1 MTPARR
7 PTGMLA
13 FIVVWVGQVVSLL
26 GTGMTRFALTTWAWQ
41 VTGSATALAL
51 VAFFSLGP
59 AVLLSPVAGALVDRA
74 HRKVVMMLSDLAA
87 GLSTLVILLLYVTG
101 HLRIW
106 HLYTHLERLQSG
118 HLAGEGG
125 PRWARARLRHP
136 PSHRPDLRTG
146 SDADRGAVGRLRF

>member
-26 GTGMTRFALTTWAWQ
+26 GTGITRFALTIWAWQ
-41 VTGSATALAL
+41 VTGSATALVL

-87 GLSTLVILLLYVTG
+87 GLSTLVILLL
-101 HLRIW
+101 LRD
-106 HLYTHLERLQSG
+106 G
-118 HLAGEGG
+118 PPPHLA
-125 PRWARARLRHP
+125 PIY
-136 PSHRPDLRTG
+136 PS
-146 SDADRGAVGRLRF
+146 